1 MNFQDIRKS
10 LQLTPVKTVL
20 DSPWS
25 KGYTRVA
32 GTVSNLGEF
41 ISVPANLIND
51 NRGYSRRLMFQF
63 NVSFTSNFYVVNYKS
78 LANFSSMLLLGGCI
92 CIKYRVG
99 EVSFRYKLMDSHTD
113 NWIDFDSYAGQVIK
127 KNFCLEFWQDDSV
140 FARGITQ
147 TFFIETGTI
156 IVPDSIDSF
165 DTIDN
170 IVSNPLGLDDLSVNL
185 PIIYPIDFSNIAFL
199 DNV

>member
-1 MNFQDIRKS
+1 MNFQDIRKP
-10 LQLTPVKTVL
+10 LQLTPVETVL

-63 NVSFTSNFYVVNYKS
+63 NVSFTSNFYVVNYKN

-99 EVSFRYKLMDSHTD
+99 EISFRYKLMDSHID
-113 NWIDFDSYAGQVIK
+113 NWIDFDFYAGQVIK
-127 KNFCLEFWQDDSV
+127 KNFCIEFWQDDSV

-156 IVPDSIDSF
+156 IVPDLIDSS
-165 DTIDN
+165 DTIDD
-170 IVSNPLGLDDLSVNL
+170 IVSNPLVLDDLSVNL
-185 PIIYPIDFSNIAFL
+185 PVIYPIDFSNIAFL